1 MSEIKTSFRS
11 SYGLD
16 AAGEKVVNVA
26 KADKTVM
33 TDGVNVEYLIQENTV
48 QPYDPNRGYEKLF
61 VVQFNDRLWIA
72 KDNIPSPAGPFS
84 EGYWRAVR
92 TDPKW
97 KPVNNGQY
105 QLQVGDYITV
115 DTTQGLPVE
124 LTLPRDA
131 QDGDNITI
139 KEVGGDPGY
148 VDVVIKANVQSIYDK
163 GQKLAQ
169 AKITVPYSEWT
180 FVYVNKM
187 WNLYNGSEEPVAR
200 TIKTSGPN
208 RIQSGETIIRSYD
221 QLKPIVVI
229 FPKNANNGDIIH
241 FMGMDETATP
251 YFHLELHSFDNNTNV
266 IAPGIKVKVLQRSL
280 SGYFVYEESTA
291 TWLLY
296 DTDMTNRLRTV
307 GSDTNLFPNETV
319 AVVGTNNTTVQT
331 INLTLPQ
338 NVEPGDQITV
348 ALNHIRLNQTVNIV
362 ASGTDK
368 ILTDK
373 NLVQFPK
380 RSSYPPSG
388 NWVNS
393 QSLSFNGSTDYPP
406 VIKFAYIDMGPIKQ
420 WLVVS
425 NVPALERVDPTS
437 DATRG
442 RLGVIALATQTQANL
457 DKESISATVNPMSR
471 EVAITPE
478 TLANRT
484 AIETRRGIARI
495 ATQAEVN
502 LTTGNAALADDLI
515 VTPKKLDAKQATEV
529 MRGVA
534 EIATQAETNTNTN
547 DTHIVTPKKLDGRRA
562 TPTMAGVAPVVTSGG
577 VPPVD
582 NGTNTRDTAG
592 TLIYNHADYSNI
604 VTPKTLRE
612 YISTPIAMGAV
623 FLAKEAEVIA
633 GTPADAKH
641 PTVVTPE
648 TLHAKTATKDRIGLV
663 QNATQTEVD
672 AGVDDT
678 KFVTPKTLN
687 DRKATETLSGVARQA
702 TIAEFRAGTANLI
715 SGPDKIKTYLSEVRT
730 AVGSGSGLVQ
740 SGNLWG
746 TLSFDILNASTTQRG
761 TTSLATQAEVDAG
774 EDNTKIVTPLT
785 LQNKVATESVRGLA
799 QYATIDE
806 TASGL
811 INTKAVVPVHLKNLF
826 QVHTDYSGTTT
837 RRGTLKT
844 SSGSIT
850 WVGNDTQGN
859 TQPLTSYQDSDYAVS
874 PRELNRVLANYL
886 PLKAKAVDS
895 DTLDGLDSTQ
905 FIRRDID
912 QTVNGAITFTQTT
925 TAAAINASGA
935 VKSSSSISGATGIGV
950 DSTAADGRGVS
961 LYGGASAG
969 APEYGILFASTTTT
983 TLGKHGYVTGNFATY
998 LTMNNGSDRGWIFRG
1013 SNTNVASISALGS
1026 AYFDG
1031 AVASGTAFRL
1041 KTGSALWLD
1050 GNNAINLG
1058 NTSQNLILT
1067 TIDASNIRVSDQ
1079 SGSYQAITTKNLVT
1093 EADKTYIRKSGDTV
1107 VGRINFTAPT
1117 TTTIP
1122 QTSVAPNSVPNS
1134 NNFGTWT
1141 VSITDENI
1149 YNTMRPYLVA
1159 VPDYN
1164 AETGQPTGFIKEY
1177 KEFNGPGTLSQ
1188 FGSNAANADGTYQI
1202 WAPRP
1207 PDKYKDTDG
1216 HIAGT
1221 YWMRHWNTA
1230 KNRWDG
1236 WGRVYTSN
1244 NPPTSS
1250 EIGAMANNGSVF
1262 DSLRIRDWIQVG
1274 NLRIYADPAT
1284 KTVRF
1289 DWIE

>member
-502 LTTGNAALADDLI
+502 LTTGSAALADDLI

-663 QNATQTEVD
+663 QNATQAEVN
-672 AGVDDT
+672 AGTNDT
-678 KFVTPKTLN
+678 KFVTPKTFN
-687 DRKATETLSGVARQA
+687 DRAASETLTGIARQA
-702 TIAEFRAGTANLI
+702 TQTEFNNGTAGLI
-715 SGPDKIKTYLSEVRT
+715 SGPDKIKAYLSTPTRT
-730 AVGSGSGLVQ
+730 AVVSASGLTQ
-740 SGNLWG
+740 SGNLW
-746 TLSFDILNASTTQRG
+746 TTTTFDIVTPTVDRRG
-761 TTSLATQAEVDAG
+761 TTSLANQTEVVTGA
-774 EDNTKIVTPLT
+774 DNTKIVTPLT
-785 LQNKVATESVRGLA
+785 LHNKIASETLRGLT
-799 QYATIDE
+799 QYATLAE
-806 TASGL
+806 TAAGT
-811 INTKAVVPVHLKNLF
+811 INDKSVIPVHLKNLF
-826 QVHTDYSGTTT
+826 QVHVDYSGTTT

-844 SSGSIT
+844 SSGSLT
-850 WVGNDTQGN
+850 WVGNDTVGN
-859 TQPLTSYQDSDYAVS
+859 TQPLTSYQENDYAVS

-895 DTLDGLDSTQ
+895 DKLDGLDSLQ

-912 QTVNGAITFTQTT
+912 QDVNGSIKFNKPITTESTSRLKGLVT
-925 TAAAINASGA
+925 VGGDTDSSLMDKDVAKLELMNSTRAS
-935 VKSSSSISGATGIGV
+935 SWI
-950 DSTAADGRGVS
+950 
-961 LYGGASAG
+961 
-969 APEYGILFASTTTT
+969 
-983 TLGKHGYVTGNFATY
+983 FATY
-998 LTMNNGSDRGWIFRG
+998 DTTSVANLKFGYKYLGNNGNTIDIQTFETDHSGNMKFNGNISMLKDLSVGGSLTVSGIVNTNSVGYRILGLDALTAI
-1013 SNTNVASISALGS
+1013 SNTTKLGS
-1026 AYFDG
+1026 
-1031 AVASGTAFRL
+1031 VARSLDLVSSDAGNIRALDSGTSYL
-1041 KTGSALWLD
+1041 VL
-1050 GNNAINLG
+1050 
-1058 NTSQNLILT
+1058 TS
-1067 TIDASNIRVSDQ
+1067 
-1079 SGSYQAITTKNLVT
+1079 KNRAAVFDPL
-1093 EADKTYIRKSGDTV
+1093 YIRKSGDNV
-1107 VGRINFTAPT
+1107 AGRINFNSPT
-1117 TTTIP
+1117 TTNILQSDAT
-1122 QTSVAPNSVPNS
+1122 PNSIPNAK
-1134 NNFGTWT
+1134 NFGTWT
-1141 VSITDENI
+1141 ISITDESI

-1164 AETGQPTGFIKEY
+1164 AETGQPTGYIKEY

-1188 FGSNAANADGTYQI
+1188 FGSNSNNADGTYQI